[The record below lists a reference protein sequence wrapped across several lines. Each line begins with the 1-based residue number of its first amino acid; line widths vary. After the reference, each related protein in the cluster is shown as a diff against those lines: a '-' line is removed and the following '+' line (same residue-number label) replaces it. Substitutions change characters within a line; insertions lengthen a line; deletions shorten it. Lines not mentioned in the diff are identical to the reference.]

1 MTQITDKAKKALAE
15 LKKQQEL
22 EKTQPEPQLLIASA
36 ESEQVQE
43 TSQQPQTVQETELQP
58 QPNSESPKRQSE
70 SGQKQETELLTSL
83 QPQPNSESPKQAQ
96 PALALAEGMSVPPEV
111 EQRAQLQ
118 PVPALAEVVSAQ
130 LQPVPALAEVVSV
143 QPAQEPV
150 QAAQKKSQ
158 NLSTKEQ
165 QEKAAEQEKEETDV
179 FWGKLLEEDKQK
191 KLKNL
196 KRHYDEG
203 KQKKKGTKPKKIKIE
218 DVDII
223 DQPPPPA
230 EKKRSRTP
238 PSTPKPRPY
247 RYARQLISANKKI
260 QENQQKI
267 VQRTPRSNS
276 QQKVEAD
283 TAERLTQQAEEAQE
297 NERRKQAEEGQN
309 KQQPEQQLANLLL
322 PKRKKASTNTQPLL
336 AVKRQSKSLA
346 PQAKEISRK
355 NEAAKILLE
364 REAKEAERLE
374 RMKKEAERLERMEQR
389 KLQKQKAQE
398 AQEAQEAARKQE
410 EARNQKLQKQKAQEE
425 ARKRAA
431 EETLKQK
438 LQTCN
443 VDNLINAIGP
453 LYAKQLKEAD
463 NKDSFKKALKEIYKC
478 IYKIYFDTLK
488 QHVDT
493 VANDAKI
500 SGNQHIQL
508 ELLRSSF
515 NTLKDQINFQTIL
528 RSQKIYDNLDN
539 LIQKKPNVKP
549 HKFEVKSVL
558 KSSAEE
564 AFDLSDLN
572 GYKAE
577 LKTAAPQTRGKKVSE
592 IKGDD
597 FKKLIIDNLID
608 IEGNFLPDMYRG
620 VKLPI
625 IFTDY
630 NIKKK

>member
-1 MTQITDKAKKALAE
+1 
-15 LKKQQEL
+15 
-22 EKTQPEPQLLIASA
+22 
-36 ESEQVQE
+36 
-43 TSQQPQTVQETELQP
+43 
-58 QPNSESPKRQSE
+58 
-70 SGQKQETELLTSL
+70 
-83 QPQPNSESPKQAQ
+83 
-96 PALALAEGMSVPPEV
+96 MSVPPEV

-374 RMKKEAERLERMEQR
+374 RMKKEAERLERMKKEAERLERMEQR